1 MERRAGPLPLHHLL
15 FAAAFVLS
23 AYVANSVSPFAM
35 FRPLVACI
43 AVAAVLWGLAWLAA
57 RNGRTAALV
66 ATSIVALLVFGRQ
79 VAQILSN
86 IVGLLPA
93 WQLAILAVV
102 FGLAILLTGRIAGR
116 SLRREGGVARWNGAL
131 NTFGVVL
138 TLIILGTGAT
148 NGTWGQSIEDLQQ
161 GVPLEAASD
170 RSDVPREGPDIYV
183 ILLDG
188 HAREDVL
195 AQRYDYDLGPFLGE
209 LEDRGFEVSRGSHS
223 NYMFTQLTLTSMFHR
238 SLLPVD
244 ALGPLTGGR
253 PTNAAAREAVVHNP
267 TFDFLRSHGY
277 TTVAFGTPYENIAMR
292 QADVFVEGPPLN
304 EFEQHLINSTFVL
317 DLLRAVAPELV
328 PGVERSA
335 VNSVFTNLDV
345 VARVESLGPRFVWAH
360 VMAPHVPFVFGAH
373 GEPVDIPVTRVFEQY
388 AAGMGL
394 SQAEFEQRFADQTQ
408 YTDARTIEAIDDI
421 LAASPEP
428 PIIIVMSDHGA
439 RSRPF
444 DPATAGPDDLR
455 ERFGTLFA
463 AYTPGKSGVFPND
476 VTPAEIMVDLLNA
489 YFGTNYPQPATGTFA
504 SEISHPYD
512 FTKVAEPPPP
522 PD

>member
-1 MERRAGPLPLHHLL
+1 MERRSGPPPVHHIL

-23 AYVANSVSPFAM
+23 EYVANSVSPFAM
-35 FRPLVACI
+35 FRPFVV
-43 AVAAVLWGLAWLAA
+43 AVAFAAVVWALWWLLL
-57 RNGRTAALV
+57 RNAQVAALV
-66 ATSIVALLVFGRQ
+66 ASGLIVLLIFGRDLVQIVA
-79 VAQILSN
+79 N
-86 IVGLLPA
+86 IVGLLPP
-93 WQLAILAVV
+93 WQLVILGVAV
-102 FGLAILLTGRIAGR
+102 GLALVLVIRGARR
-116 SLRREGGVARWNGAL
+116 SLRRPEGVARWTSGL
-131 NTFGVVL
+131 NTVAIVL
-138 TLIILGTGAT
+138 TLIILGTAAT
-148 NGTWGQSIEDLQQ
+148 NGTVGQTIADLQQ
-161 GVPLEAASD
+161 GVPLDAAPD

-188 HAREDVL
+188 HAREDAL
-195 AQRYDYDLGPFLGE
+195 AQRYDYDLEPFLGE

-244 ALGPLTGGR
+244 ALGPLVGGR

-267 TFDFLRSHGY
+267 TFDFLRAHGY

-304 EFEQHLINSTFVL
+304 EFEQHLLEATSIL
-317 DLLRAVAPELV
+317 DFLGVSAPDFL
-328 PGVERSA
+328 PGVERTA
-335 VNSVFTNLDV
+335 VNSVFTNVAV
-345 VARVESLGPRFVWAH
+345 VARDKGLGPRFVWAH
-360 VMAPHVPFVFGAH
+360 VVAPHVPFVFGAH
-373 GEPVDIPVTRVFEQY
+373 GEPVNIPVVRVFQQY
-388 AAGMGL
+388 ASGMGL
-394 SQAEFEQRFADQTQ
+394 SQAEFERRFADQTQ
-408 YTDARTIEAIDDI
+408 YADTRTLEAIDDI
-421 LAASPEP
+421 LAASAEP

-444 DPATAGPDDLR
+444 DPATASADDLR

-463 AYTPGKSGVFPND
+463 AFTPGKSGVFPND
-476 VTPAEIMVDLLNA
+476 VTPAQIMVDLLNA
-489 YFGTNYPQPATGTFA
+489 YFGTDYPQPEKGTFA

>member
-1 MERRAGPLPLHHLL
+1 MERRAGPLPLHHVL

-35 FRPLVACI
+35 FRSLVVCVAF
-43 AVAAVLWGLAWLAA
+43 AVVVWAVSWLFL
-57 RNGRTAALV
+57 RNGQAAALL
-66 ATSIVALLVFGRQ
+66 ATGVIGVLIFGRELTQIVA
-79 VAQILSN
+79 N
-86 IVGLLPA
+86 IVGLVPP
-93 WQLAILAVV
+93 WQLVIMAVTVGLALILAVRV
-102 FGLAILLTGRIAGR
+102 ARR
-116 SLRREGGVARWNGAL
+116 SLRRPGGLGAWTGAL
-131 NTFGVVL
+131 NTLAVVL
-138 TLIILGTGAT
+138 TLVILGTGAT
-148 NGTWGQSIEDLQQ
+148 NGTVGQTIQDLQQ
-161 GVPLEAASD
+161 GVPLDAAPD
-170 RSDVPREGPDIYV
+170 RTAIEREGPDIYV

-188 HAREDVL
+188 HARWDAL
-195 AQRYDYDLGPFLGE
+195 AQRYDYDLEPFMGE
-209 LEDRGFEVSRGSHS
+209 LEDRGFEVARSSHS
-223 NYMFTQLTLTSMFHR
+223 NYMFTQLTLTSMFHW

-292 QADVFVEGPPLN
+292 QADVYVESTPLN

-317 DLLRAVAPELV
+317 DFLRLVAPDLM
-328 PGVERSA
+328 PGVERTA
-335 VNSVFTNLDV
+335 VNSVFSNLDV
-345 VARVESLGPRFVWAH
+345 VARRASLGPRFVWAH

-388 AAGMGL
+388 ASGMGL
-394 SQAEFEQRFADQTQ
+394 SQADFERRFADQTQ
-408 YTDARTIEAIDDI
+408 YADDRTLEAIDDI
-421 LAASPEP
+421 LAASAEP
-428 PIIIVMSDHGA
+428 PIIILMSDHGA

-444 DPATAGPDDLR
+444 DPATASADDLR

-463 AYTPGKSGVFPND
+463 AFTPGRTAVFPND
-476 VTPAEIMVDLLNA
+476 VTPAQIMVDLLNA
-489 YFGTNYPQPATGTFA
+489 YFGTDYPQPAKGTFA

>member
-1 MERRAGPLPLHHLL
+1 VERRAGPLPLHHLL

-23 AYVANSVSPFAM
+23 AYVANSVSPWAL
-35 FRPLVACI
+35 FRPLIV
-43 AVAAVLWGLAWLAA
+43 AVAFAGLVWALAWLPL
-57 RNGRTAALV
+57 RSGQKAALV
-66 ATSIVALLVFGRQ
+66 ATGVVAILIFGRELAQIVA
-79 VAQILSN
+79 N
-86 IVGLLPA
+86 ITGLLPA
-93 WQLAILAVV
+93 WQLAIL
-102 FGLAILLTGRIAGR
+102 GLAVGVALVLAVRLARR
-116 SLRREGGVARWNGAL
+116 SLRRPGGVARWTSAL
-131 NTFGVVL
+131 NTVAVVL
-138 TLIILGTGAT
+138 MVVILGTGAT
-148 NGTWGQSIEDLQQ
+148 NGTMGQAIADFQQ
-161 GVPLEAASD
+161 GVPLDAAPN
-170 RSDVPREGPDIYV
+170 RADVPRQGPDIYV

-195 AQRYDYDLGPFLGE
+195 AQRYDYDLEPFLAE
-209 LEDRGFEVSRGSHS
+209 LEARGFEVARGSHS

-244 ALGPLTGGR
+244 ALGPLVGGR

-267 TFDFLRSHGY
+267 TFDFLRSQGY

-317 DLLRAVAPELV
+317 DLFDLLAPDLM
-328 PGVERSA
+328 PGVERTA
-335 VNSVFTNLDV
+335 VNSVFRNLAM
-345 VARVESLGPRFVWAH
+345 VAADHSLGPKFVWAH
-360 VMAPHVPFVFGAH
+360 VMAPHVPFVFGPH
-373 GEPVDIPVTRVFEQY
+373 GEPVDIPVTRVFQQY
-388 AAGMGL
+388 AGGMGL
-394 SQAEFEQRFADQTQ
+394 SQAEFERRFADQTH
-408 YTDARTIEAIDDI
+408 YADARTVEAIDDI
-421 LAASPEP
+421 LGASQEP

-463 AYTPGKSGVFPND
+463 AYTPGENGVFPQD
-476 VTPAEIMVDLLNA
+476 VTPAQIMVDLLNA
-489 YFGTNYPQPATGTFA
+489 YFGTDYPQPEKGTFA

-512 FTKVAEPPPP
+512 FTRVAEPPPP